1 MAKINPYFADI
12 KQNYLFA
19 EVAKRVSNFA
29 AENPEKSIIKMGIG
43 DVTLPLP
50 AATVEALK
58 KGAEDLGKKETFKG
72 YPDYEGY
79 DFVRQAISDYYKENG
94 ADVSAD
100 EIFVSDGAKSD
111 CGNIGDIFAKDNT
124 VLVTVPVYPF
134 YVDTNLMSG
143 RK

>member
-19 EVAKRVSNFA
+19 EVAKRVSVFA

-72 YPDYEGY
+72 YPDYEG
-79 DFVRQAISDYYKENG
+79 R
-94 ADVSAD
+94 
-100 EIFVSDGAKSD
+100 
-111 CGNIGDIFAKDNT
+111 
-124 VLVTVPVYPF
+124 L
-134 YVDTNLMSG
+134 
-143 RK
+143 